1 VARLKVMVID
11 DNAHVRR
18 LVKAIVNGLPD
29 AEVCECADGRA
40 AIMAAGSWRA
50 DIALVD
56 YEMHPMNGVVFT
68 EQVRA
73 GQTPLPRDLPIV
85 MMTGHADQA
94 HVIRARQA
102 GVNALLAKPLSV
114 GAVISS
120 FEKMFSQPQQLGP
133 DRSAAEG

>member
-1 VARLKVMVID
+1 
-11 DNAHVRR
+11 
-18 LVKAIVNGLPD
+18 
-29 AEVCECADGRA
+29 
-40 AIMAAGSWRA
+40 
-50 DIALVD
+50 
-56 YEMHPMNGVVFT
+56 MNGVVFT

-85 MMTGHADQA
+85 MMTGHADQT

-120 FEKMFSQPQQLGP
+120 LEKVSGGVQAVGG
-133 DRSAAEG
+133 RAANA